1 VNYVLPLAELIE
13 QFRKLPGVGSKSA
26 QRLAFQLLSWSKED
40 IKKFA
45 ETLLKA
51 STDINYCPSCFN
63 FSTGQDLCGICANP
77 KRQKKTICIVAGIK
91 DLSALE
97 RTLEFKGLYHV
108 LHGLISPMDGIGPDN
123 LKIKELVQRLSTN
136 EEEVEEIIL
145 ALSPSTEGEATTL
158 YLTRLLKP
166 LVNKVTRLAFGLSV
180 GADIEQTDE
189 LTLARALEGRRDC

>member
-1 VNYVLPLAELIE
+1 M
-13 QFRKLPGVGSKSA
+13 
-26 QRLAFQLLSWSKED
+26 
-40 IKKFA
+40 
-45 ETLLKA
+45 
-51 STDINYCPSCFN
+51 
-63 FSTGQDLCGICANP
+63 
-77 KRQKKTICIVAGIK
+77 
-91 DLSALE
+91 SALE

-123 LKIKELVQRLSTN
+123 LKIKELVQRLSTD

>member
-1 VNYVLPLAELIE
+1 MNYVLPLAELIE
-13 QFRKLPGVGSKSA
+13 QFRKLPGVGAKSA

-45 ETLLKA
+45 EALLKA
-51 STDINYCPSCFN
+51 STDINYCPACFN
-63 FSTGQDLCGICANP
+63 FSSGQDLCGICSNP

-108 LHGLISPMDGIGPDN
+108 LHGLISPMDGISPEN
-123 LKIKELVQRLSTN
+123 LKIKELVQRLSTQ
-136 EEEVEEIIL
+136 EEQVEEIIL

-166 LVNKVTRLAFGLSV
+166 LVGKVTRLAFGLSV

>member
-1 VNYVLPLAELIE
+1 MNYVLPLAELID

-40 IKKFA
+40 IQKFS
-45 ETLLKA
+45 EVLLKA
-51 STDINYCPSCFN
+51 STEINYCPDCFN
-63 FSTGQDLCGICANP
+63 FSTGEDLCAICSNP
-77 KRQKKTICIVAGIK
+77 KRSGKTICIVSSIK

-97 RTLEFKGLYHV
+97 RTLEYKGLYHV

-123 LKIKELVQRLSTN
+123 LKIKELLHRISHN
-136 EEEVEEIIL
+136 EQIEEIIL

-166 LVNKVTRLAFGLSV
+166 LIPKITRLAFGLSV